1 LTDAGPD
8 ARSGDADTGI
18 VDASFDDASEAGTDA
33 DAWIDMSSNPAGCLD
48 EPNVPCGWGPTNF
61 TPAGSIS
68 LTAPWDYAQMAGA
81 NGASAW
87 VGDTHALVID
97 AAGNV
102 FKGPLTGGAVQ

>member
-1 LTDAGPD
+1 METCAVE
-8 ARSGDADTGI
+8 ATADTFEWKCERALLRFREKGLS
-18 VDASFDDASEAGTDA
+18 VLKRYLS
-33 DAWIDMSSNPAGCLD
+33 WLD
-48 EPNVPCGWGPTNF
+48 HF